1 MKIANDAPPP
11 APARPLVPPQP
22 PAPPPPPVPP
32 SPEQDPEKPPAPGE
46 LQPTPT
52 QPAQPPQPTPTPVP
66 PAPDAVPANP
76 NPAPSAPP
84 APPPAPASAPAPAA
98 GSGLPNRPSATPGPP
113 ASGEQSDRES
123 DATSLMD
130 VPADKWQNG
139 KPLAAKGLQL
149 QTRRPDLLP
158 EYLAIQIAPGRNP
171 VFELHFD
178 RDGKVRKVELIQDS
192 GAPAIDDRLMDCL
205 YRWRAKGDRL
215 KTLKPDD
222 RLKLKMRLLV
232 R

>member
-1 MKIANDAPPP
+1 MELVEV
-11 APARPLVPPQP
+11 RPHPPQDKRR
-22 PAPPPPPVPP
+22 ATV
-32 SPEQDPEKPPAPGE
+32 QCRI
-46 LQPTPT
+46 LQPSVGH
-52 QPAQPPQPTPTPVP
+52 A
-66 PAPDAVPANP
+66 ANEP
-76 NPAPSAPP
+76 R
-84 APPPAPASAPAPAA
+84 
-98 GSGLPNRPSATPGPP
+98 LPRRRPGPKQVAVDEDP
-113 ASGEQSDRES
+113 
-123 DATSLMD
+123 
-130 VPADKWQNG
+130 PG
-139 KPLAAKGLQL
+139 KTAAQH
-149 QTRRPDLLP
+149 
-158 EYLAIQIAPGRNP
+158 P